1 MHSLVNNHILQFVY
15 LVYLVL
21 YLGLLFPSLLC
32 ERLFLEVPHLS
43 IQPQNG
49 AHFKV
54 MAALKPNLV
63 NPEF

>member
-32 ERLFLEVPHLS
+32 ERLFLEVPYYTCL
-43 IQPQNG
+43 
-49 AHFKV
+49 F
-54 MAALKPNLV
+54 
-63 NPEF
+63 NPKTEPTSK